1 MTIELL
7 KKRIIRYKL
16 YLSQTG
22 YYKNKKQNMW
32 LSYKKIVPP
41 LLKAGMYDL
50 TGTDVHSL
58 EHFKEWLGTR
68 IGSRDRDMLSARFQK
83 WENEISQP
91 LE

>member
-41 LLKAGMYDL
+41 FLKAGMYDI
-50 TGTDVHSL
+50 TETDVHSS

-68 IGSRDRDMLSARFQK
+68 IGSRDRDMLSARF
-83 WENEISQP
+83 P
-91 LE
+91 AYRDGL

>member
-68 IGSRDRDMLSARFQK
+68 IGSRDRDMLWAHCPACRDG
-83 WENEISQP
+83 
-91 LE
+91 L